1 MEKRWYIKK
10 NYEATES
17 NKNFEGER
25 MFFCSGIREIFLSQD
40 ELPNYSQICTYG
52 YKALSGAKKA
62 LNEAEWLAK
71 LEEDRGHWIV
81 NVELVEVKI

>member
-17 NKNFEGER
+17 NKNFAGER
-25 MFFCSGIREIFLSQD
+25 MFYCLGIRETFLSQN
-40 ELPNYSQICTYG
+40 EHPNYSQICTYG

-62 LNEAEWLAK
+62 LDAAQWFAK
-71 LEEDRGHWIV
+71 LEESRGHWIV
-81 NVELVEVKI
+81 NVELVEVNI